1 MKYVPCMLSY
11 NWVFLLVVSIGC
23 ALVSFSKMS
32 VYALTAWWVS
42 FLGLTGT
49 YKLGWFIVVIK
60 VSSLN
65 WALSLISPKKNF
77 KSEEVERW
85 IWNFNEKVLIMRFW
99 KWRFLLRSLWV
110 SKENKCFDKFT
121 AFPDELDLYLSAF
134 AIARCSLKVFHEQNS
149 ATLTDQIGLVM
160 TFWGGGYLD
169 FFRLGMF
176 FLNLSIFTL
185 PLHTMLSLIFY
196 KDNFRLHWAVFD
208 SSVHFHR
215 LLC

>member
-149 ATLTDQIGLVM
+149 ATLTDQCWFGYGLLR
-160 TFWGGGYLD
+160 WRLSG
-169 FFRLGMF
+169 FF
-176 FLNLSIFTL
+176 SAWDVL
-185 PLHTMLSLIFY
+185 P
-196 KDNFRLHWAVFD
+196 
-208 SSVHFHR
+208 
-215 LLC
+215 